1 MKKIISVL
9 LFSVLF
15 HCACGG
21 EKINI
26 TPVTRCISFTAEL
39 TYYNEC
45 YEANVT
51 VANNG
56 ETDMEIIS
64 PDTIK
69 GLAFHFSGDEVTAKY
84 AGLEYKADF
93 KSLPEGVC
101 CARLYEI
108 LEDTFNEDT
117 TVTLEGDSYYIMRD
131 SEDISYK
138 LCLGATGLPISA
150 EEKSTGFTV
159 NFKNVTIL
167 N

>member
-1 MKKIISVL
+1 M
-9 LFSVLF
+9 
-15 HCACGG
+15 
-21 EKINI
+21 
-26 TPVTRCISFTAEL
+26 
-39 TYYNEC
+39 
-45 YEANVT
+45 
-51 VANNG
+51 
-56 ETDMEIIS
+56 
-64 PDTIK
+64 
-69 GLAFHFSGDEVTAKY
+69 
-84 AGLEYKADF
+84 
-93 KSLPEGVC
+93 C

>member
-15 HCACGG
+15 LCACGG

-150 EEKSTGFTV
+150 DVKSTGFTV

>member
-1 MKKIISVL
+1 MFL
-9 LFSVLF
+9 
-15 HCACGG
+15 CACGG

-117 TVTLEGDSYYIMRD
+117 TVTLEGDSNYIMRD